1 MNEIHHDFQEIY
13 EKYRPQLL
21 HYLSRLVGEAEAED
35 LVQEVFIKVNRALA
49 NFRGD
54 SSLATWLYRI
64 ATHTAYDRRRSPSF
78 QQLEQNR
85 QAADPLDEE
94 MDELNGCDAF
104 TGTQPQ
110 PIEQQYV
117 KKELSACVNNRLAAL
132 PESYRTVLVLSDM
145 EGLNNK
151 EIAEILG
158 VSLDTVKIRLHR
170 ARAMLREQVLSHCE
184 YYWVSELSWQAA

>member
-1 MNEIHHDFQEIY
+1 MNEINRNFQEIY
-13 EKYRPQLL
+13 EGYRPQLM

-54 SSLATWLYRI
+54 STLSTWLYRI
-64 ATHTAYDRRRSPSF
+64 ATHTAYDRRRSPAF
-78 QQLEQNR
+78 QQLEQNE
-85 QAADPLDEE
+85 QAVDLLGDDMVEV
-94 MDELNGCDAF
+94 NICDAF
-104 TGTQPQ
+104 TGDQAP

-117 KKELSACVNNRLAAL
+117 KKELSACVLNRLDAL

-145 EGLNNK
+145 EGLSNK
-151 EIAEILG
+151 EIAQILG
-158 VSLDTVKIRLHR
+158 VTLDTVKIRIHR
-170 ARAMLREQVLSHCE
+170 ARAMLREQILSHCE